1 MFSGAKINS
10 SLSPN
15 SYLAKLKRPKTELL
29 AKEVYNYLVR
39 NNYSFKNKLN
49 STELYDSLISSK
61 LSEPLSTSYYKTL
74 KDLADKLKCELVSKG
89 EVSTRFLDGIVLRH

>member
-15 SYLAKLKRPKTELL
+15 SYPAKLKRPKTELL

-39 NNYSFKNKLN
+39 NNYSNSKSRKAKL
-49 STELYDSLISSK
+49 
-61 LSEPLSTSYYKTL
+61 
-74 KDLADKLKCELVSKG
+74 
-89 EVSTRFLDGIVLRH
+89 

>member
-15 SYLAKLKRPKTELL
+15 SYPAKLKRPKTELL

-39 NNYSFKNKLN
+39 NNYSFKKKLN
-49 STELYDSLISSK
+49 SIELYDSLISSK
-61 LSEPLSTSYYKTL
+61 LSEPLSTTYYKKTL
-74 KDLADKLKCELVSKG
+74 KCTCQLSV
-89 EVSTRFLDGIVLRH
+89 